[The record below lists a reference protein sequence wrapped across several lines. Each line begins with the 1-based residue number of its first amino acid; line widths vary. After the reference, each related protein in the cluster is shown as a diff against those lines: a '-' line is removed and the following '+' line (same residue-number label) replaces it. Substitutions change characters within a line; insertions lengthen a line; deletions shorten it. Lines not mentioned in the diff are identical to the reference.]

1 MFQQMWTRKDIAFV
15 AAIVS
20 LGCVAAVL
28 AIGLASPEPVS
39 SAALGPDWEC
49 SRIAFVWTTCTR
61 VQRAASTAVRVAK
74 EPACRRPRA

>member
-1 MFQQMWTRKDIAFV
+1 MLHNLWTRKNIALV

-39 SAALGPDWEC
+39 GAALGPNWEC

-61 VQRAASTAVRVAK
+61 VQHTASASVRKAK
-74 EPACRRPRA
+74 EPCARPRS